1 MNWRLVGLLGLFGPL
16 MGALIVLGAF
26 PRGVD
31 RFAWVAVVGVCA
43 VVVGRRERARARALA
58 HGAVLGFWN
67 GASATLLQ
75 ALLLERWVA
84 NNPWVNEAFANQPP
98 GFDLEFFVFMLVPFI
113 GVAGGALTALLAVL
127 AARVFTASGG
137 GSARGGETAP

>member
-1 MNWRLVGLLGLFGPL
+1 MNWRLLALLGLFGPL
-16 MGALIVLGAF
+16 MGVLVVEGVF

-31 RFAWVAVVGVCA
+31 RYAWFVVVAACA
-43 VVVGRRERARARALA
+43 VTVARRERARSLA

-75 ALLLERWVA
+75 ALLVERWVA
-84 NNPWVNEAFANQPP
+84 NNPWVVERFADQPP

-113 GVAGGALTALLAVL
+113 GVAGGAMTALLALL
-127 AARVFTASGG
+127 ASRVFAAGG
-137 GSARGGETAP
+137 RRSPPGGETSP